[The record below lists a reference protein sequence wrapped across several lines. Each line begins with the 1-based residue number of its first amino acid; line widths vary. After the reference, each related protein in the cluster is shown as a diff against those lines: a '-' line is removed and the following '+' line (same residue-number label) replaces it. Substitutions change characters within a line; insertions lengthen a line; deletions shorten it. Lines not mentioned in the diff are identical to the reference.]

1 MVKERSK
8 LSNKIKKSKYDNIFN
23 GFNIA
28 LLLILSFIMIYPLYY
43 VLVASFSSYNSI
55 LESNGFLLYPKDFS
69 FEAYKMAFKNPMI
82 FRGFLNS
89 VFVVVAGVAVNLVLT
104 AIGAYFLT
112 RRNVKLQKPIMILI
126 VLTMYFSGGMIPFY
140 FTVRDLGL
148 DGSMWSLVFPTA
160 INTFNLIIMKVSF
173 AEIPRSLEESV
184 EIDGGGHFTVLFKVV
199 VPLSKATFAV
209 IGLYYAVAHW
219 NAWFNAMLF
228 LDDREQF
235 PIQLILREI
244 LVQSNM
250 GSMDNG
256 VNAADADYIGETIKY
271 AVIVISTLPILFVY
285 PFLQKHFVHGVMVG
299 AVKG

>member
-1 MVKERSK
+1 M
-8 LSNKIKKSKYDNIFN
+8 SNKIKKSKYDGVFNTINIS
-23 GFNIA
+23 

-43 VLVASFSSYNSI
+43 VLMASFSSYNGI
-55 LESNGFLLYPKDFS
+55 LKSNGFLLLPQEFTV
-69 FEAYKMAFKNPMI
+69 EAYKMAFQNPMI
-82 FRGFLNS
+82 LKGYANTL
-89 VFVVVAGVAVNLVLT
+89 FVVIVGVLVNLLLT
-104 AIGAYFLT
+104 AIGAYFLS
-112 RRNVKLQKPIMILI
+112 RRDVKLQKPIMILI

-140 FTVRDLGL
+140 FTVKDLGL
-148 DGSMWSLVFPTA
+148 DGSLWALIVPTA

-184 EIDGGGHFTVLFKVV
+184 EIDGGGHFTILFKVI

-228 LDDREQF
+228 LNEREQF

-244 LVQSNM
+244 LIQNNM
-250 GSMDNG
+250 SGMQDG
-256 VNAADADYIGETIKY
+256 VSSAEADYIGETIKY
-271 AVIVISTLPILFVY
+271 AIIIISTLPILLVY
-285 PFLQKHFVHGVMVG
+285 PFMQKYFVHGVMIG